1 MFPPQPTL
9 RRHNDARPHRG
20 LGLAQP
26 VPRPVI
32 SNTGNV
38 NRSDVLGGIVHEY
51 ERAA

>member
-9 RRHNDARPHRG
+9 RRRNEARP
-20 LGLAQP
+20 LIL
-26 VPRPVI
+26 
-32 SNTGNV
+32 NTGTGGRF

>member
-9 RRHNDARPHRG
+9 RRRNEA
-20 LGLAQP
+20 
-26 VPRPVI
+26 RPVI
-32 SNTGNV
+32 LNTGGRV